1 MKYTL
6 QPYKPV
12 AILSLK
18 MCLNISTLKTQ
29 LHNLQYYVFFKV
41 CRPLSD
47 PWTWITV
54 VVSAM
59 FYKLMCSLPCFP
71 HICPK
76 TLGALFVLLLS
87 ECLNWLCRTIG
98 GPPSFF
104 ISKTTKSGDHGGET
118 QSRDQRGYNIKIV
131 HTIMQPKA
139 NSFQHMRTS
148 CMLVWTF
155 CSGLKLS

>member
-18 MCLNISTLKTQ
+18 MCLNISTLKTYAILCIFQ
-29 LHNLQYYVFFKV
+29 GVPTTVRSMDMDNCRCFGHVLQVNV
-41 CRPLSD
+41 
-47 PWTWITV
+47 
-54 VVSAM
+54 
-59 FYKLMCSLPCFP
+59 CSLPCFP

>member
-1 MKYTL
+1 MEYTL
-6 QPYKPV
+6 QAYKPV

-59 FYKLMCSLPCFP
+59 FYKLMCVHYLASR
-71 HICPK
+71 
-76 TLGALFVLLLS
+76 TFVQKLS
-87 ECLNWLCRTIG
+87 EL
-98 GPPSFF
+98 F
-104 ISKTTKSGDHGGET
+104 
-118 QSRDQRGYNIKIV
+118 
-131 HTIMQPKA
+131 
-139 NSFQHMRTS
+139 S
-148 CMLVWTF
+148 CCFSQNV
-155 CSGLKLS
+155 